1 MWFTMYFFQI
11 MRFKKNTSFDL
22 KVLLWL
28 SISDKN
34 LGVIKFSEPQQFS
47 ESENFGPLGTG
58 GGGVHGDVSWPIDYC
73 QNDVQFNSILN
84 SHTEPLFK
92 FLKIFNIE
100 DVYKYRLLILY
111 YNLQHTSISYY
122 IYTILPNIPSA
133 SNRIVRNVNCN
144 TPPPLPHKR
153 TNE

>member
-1 MWFTMYFFQI
+1 MSFNFQN
-11 MRFKKNTSFDL
+11 RNNF
-22 KVLLWL
+22 L
-28 SISDKN
+28 SQKI
-34 LGVIKFSEPQQFS
+34 LVHLEP
-47 ESENFGPLGTG
+47 G

-111 YNLQHTSISYY
+111 YNLQHTSTSYY

-133 SNRIVRNVNCN
+133 SIRIVRNVNCN
-144 TPPPLPHKR
+144 TPPHPPHKR